1 MGQLKYW
8 MLEQSVKT
16 KGCSSICALLRE
28 FCWGLNYDFN
38 SLPKSGD
45 VKSRFWFFKTQEN
58 VEGEHIKNDFFQDI

>member
-1 MGQLKYW
+1 

-28 FCWGLNYDFN
+28 FYWGLNYDFN
-38 SLPKSGD
+38 SLAKSGD
-45 VKSRFWFFKTQEN
+45 VKSRFWFFKTQET